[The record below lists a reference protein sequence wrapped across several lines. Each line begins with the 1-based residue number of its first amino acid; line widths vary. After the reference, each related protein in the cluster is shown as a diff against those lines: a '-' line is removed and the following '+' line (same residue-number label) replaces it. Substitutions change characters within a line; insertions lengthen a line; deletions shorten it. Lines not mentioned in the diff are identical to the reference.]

1 MSSYGGRIQTK
12 MTLSTVAL
20 EGNCFTEV
28 GKSFLDAFTHDLT
41 ISFYLIFMVLSV
53 FAFTIML

>member
-1 MSSYGGRIQTK
+1 MQTK
-12 MTLSTVAL
+12 ITLSTVVS

-28 GKSFLDAFTHDLT
+28 GKSFLDAFTHDST

-53 FAFTIML
+53 FAFTLMLQFFF